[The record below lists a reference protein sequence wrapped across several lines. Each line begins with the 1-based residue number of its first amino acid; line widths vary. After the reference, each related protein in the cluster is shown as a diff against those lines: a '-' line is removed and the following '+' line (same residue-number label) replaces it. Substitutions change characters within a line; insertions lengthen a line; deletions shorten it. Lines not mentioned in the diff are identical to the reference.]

1 MRSLIA
7 AITAAALLLHISL
20 GCCAHHA
27 HAEEATG
34 RAAPAAKAKCCHDH
48 DHDGHDHAD
57 ESGDTTPTKCCHESE
72 CSFDVGTKVVA
83 PQSDWVAPVAVLPGA
98 TQVALPT
105 SHLELAARS
114 PAPFSALPLRA
125 HLLLQVFLI

>member
-7 AITAAALLLHISL
+7 AITAAALLLHVSL

-34 RAAPAAKAKCCHDH
+34 RAVPAAKAKCCHDH
-48 DHDGHDHAD
+48 DHDGHNHAD
-57 ESGDTTPTKCCHESE
+57 EPSDTTPTKCCHESE
-72 CSFDVGTKVVA
+72 CSFDVGAKVVA
-83 PQSDWVAPVAVLPGA
+83 PQSDWVAPVAVLAGA
-98 TQVALPT
+98 TPLALPV
-105 SHLELAARS
+105 SLLHQAVRH
-114 PAPFSALPLRA
+114 PATFSALPLRA